1 MRKVVR
7 WARVITVV
15 CSLFFVL
22 PMTALAAGPLKFDG
36 STQFLWGDDLLGDS
50 QAIVAQY
57 LRLSYTPPGDRVSV
71 TGYGRFS
78 KDFDGGSIR
87 DNDLTGRLYY
97 LYMDYRPFA
106 NADSG
111 LFRLGRQYV
120 NLSAGSAIVDGL
132 SFTAHHVG
140 TLPVGLTVVGGR
152 DVRFSLDSESSRAG
166 NLFWGLDLHLEGI
179 KATQLGISYVRRQDD
194 WDRSREEIGMNFR
207 YVYRFLSPY
216 AEVRYDLLSKT
227 TDEAT
232 VGIDLF
238 PMNNLMI
245 KGEFYQSY
253 PTFDSTSI
261 YSVFAVDRFREYLV
275 RAEYSL
281 EAPVTLF
288 AAYARQNYQ
297 DSSNADNYVFGAR
310 VYPLKNLTVSASV
323 DYRTGYGG
331 NLWGFEVTGDY
342 KISNKIM
349 LAGGVQYDAYKRPD
363 NDNNGNAQRY
373 WLGGQ
378 YIVNKNVSVNL
389 RLEDN
394 VNENFNHRTLGR
406 IAVNWTI

>member
-1 MRKVVR
+1 MRRSFR
-7 WARVITVV
+7 WALLITVV
-15 CSLFFVL
+15 FSSFFIL
-22 PMTALAAGPLKFDG
+22 PAAGSAEPLKITG

-57 LRLSYTPPGDRVSV
+57 LRLSYNPEGERVSI

-78 KDFDGGSIR
+78 KDFDGSSIM

-97 LYMDYRPFA
+97 LYMDYRPFDS
-106 NADSG
+106 ADSG

-152 DVRFSLDSESSRAG
+152 DVVYSLDSEYSRSG
-166 NLFWGLDLHLEGI
+166 NLFWGVDLHLEGV
-179 KATQLGISYVRRQDD
+179 KATQLGISYVRRQDE
-194 WDRSREEIGMNFR
+194 WDRAREEIGMNFR
-207 YVYRFLSPY
+207 YIYRFLSPY

-232 VGIDLF
+232 VGIDIF
-238 PMNNLMI
+238 PMSNLMI

-261 YSVFAVDRFREYLV
+261 YSVFAVDRFREYLI

-288 AAYARQNYQ
+288 AAYAKQNYQ

-310 VYPLKNLTVSASV
+310 VYPLKNLTVNASV

-331 NLWGFEVTGDY
+331 NLWGFEITGDY
-342 KISNKIM
+342 KINNNI
-349 LAGGVQYDAYKRPD
+349 LVAGGIQYDAYKRPD

-378 YIVNKNVSVNL
+378 YIVDKNVSVNL